1 MAADAAYTE
10 ARAAVKREY
19 VGALEQGLKELQWW
33 AEQGWQGESLET
45 LEREIQDRALEVGR
59 RALEC
64 RLSEG
69 SCGSNSTDGAS
80 REQRCPC
87 GESARLH
94 SYRRR
99 QVETLVGTVGYQR
112 AYYWCRACGKGGC
125 AMDRS
130 LHVERG
136 QYSPG
141 LKRVITYAG
150 AQLPFGQAADSIY
163 ESSGRRFQVGV
174 ETVRRLSEQLG
185 GEAMV
190 RWEVERRQLERDGVD
205 PSAGTFGASVE
216 AAPARLVIEAAGT
229 MVPTQEGWKEAKVS
243 SVVSWNEPGKVE
255 RKVVFAR
262 LDNPERFGNRLWLE
276 AQRAGVEATK
286 AVAVL
291 GDVTRTLRGA
301 HWIWNQY
308 ELIAPQAEQILDF
321 WHVKDHLYKL
331 AYAHYGPGAERATA
345 WVHAR
350 EGELLSAHPEQVRL
364 SVQRLRPTREAP
376 KVKRTD
382 LLRYLLNNHARI
394 HYRRY
399 QNDGWPIGSGDVEG
413 AGRSFVG
420 DRMKKGGAKWVK
432 DNAQFILDLRSLIV
446 SNRWDHFWKQ
456 RFSPN

>member
-1 MAADAAYTE
+1 MATDAAYTE

-19 VGALEQGLKELQWW
+19 VAALEQEMKELRCW
-33 AEQGWQGESLET
+33 AEQEWDGESLET

-64 RLSEG
+64 RLSSSTGRAGDELACA
-69 SCGSNSTDGAS
+69 CG
-80 REQRCPC
+80 Q
-87 GESARLH
+87 SARLH

-112 AYYWCRACGKGGC
+112 AYYWCRGCGEGGC
-125 AMDRS
+125 PMDRS

-141 LKRVITYAG
+141 LKRMIAYAG
-150 AQLPFGQAADSIY
+150 AQLPFGQAAESLY
-163 ESSGRRFQVGV
+163 ESSGRRFQVGA

-190 RWEVERRQLERDGVD
+190 RWEVERRQLERVGVNQ
-205 PSAGTFGASVE
+205 SAGCFGDSVE
-216 AAPARLVIEAAGT
+216 AAPARLVIEADGT

-243 SVVSWNEPGKVE
+243 TVVSWNQQGTVE

-276 AQRAGVEATK
+276 AKRAGVEATK

-291 GDVTRTLRGA
+291 GDGA

-331 AYAHYGPGAERATA
+331 AYAHYGPGSERATA

-364 SVQRLRPTREAP
+364 SVQRLRPTREDP

-382 LLRYLLNNHARI
+382 LLRYLLHNHARI

-432 DNAQFILDLRSLIV
+432 HNAQFILDLRSLIV